1 MIMSR
6 CNDQIDLMIMM
17 YIGNMYEY
25 KILCR
30 RQFPHASAACRQAML
45 GGPGLGEPSIKLH
58 RYFVVLCLLWT
69 DGHARLIAC

>member
-6 CNDQIDLMIMM
+6 RNDQIDLMIMM

-30 RQFPHASAACRQAML
+30 RQFPHASAACRQAR
-45 GGPGLGEPSIKLH
+45 GSGLGRTEDQVGSLF
-58 RYFVVLCLLWT
+58 YSTLLAFGQT
-69 DGHARLIAC
+69 DILA